1 MLRQAV
7 ASGHDNL
14 LPRFGERCMS
24 VVRKKIAAIRSAAD
38 AREVI
43 PADGYMS
50 EVVSFRSMGQRMMA
64 PMNGRDGYDAYRI
77 PAWLQQ
83 KIDRGTATVPSPT
96 VMASILRREKELRL
110 SPRVQAANSHPATDD
125 LAVTHQLQLQAVR
138 EHGLHD
144 DTIHMLRAAH
154 DLCSSDNS
162 VSKGTAQRDGNDDLS
177 CPGNGMNVTAQG
189 DSNGSLMDNGGL
201 LEIPHYRK
209 FNCCEQ
215 GSMLVG
221 DVIPDIA
228 LHHLDGTPTALSCF
242 QTAGRPLVLFAG
254 SFT

>member
-7 ASGHDNL
+7 TSGHDNL

-24 VVRKKIAAIRSAAD
+24 VVREKMAAIRSAAD
-38 AREVI
+38 ARRQHELLAMRERMI
-43 PADGYMS
+43 HHGGMMA
-50 EVVSFRSMGQRMMA
+50 RMMA

-154 DLCSSDNS
+154 DAYSSDNS
-162 VSKGTAQRDGNDDLS
+162 VSEGIAQRDGSDDLS
-177 CPGNGMNVTAQG
+177 CPGNGMNVTAQC
-189 DSNGSLMDNGGL
+189 DNNGSLMDNGGL

-209 FNCCEQ
+209 FNRCEQ

-221 DVIPDIA
+221 DAIPDIA
-228 LHHLDGTPTALSCF
+228 LHLPDGTPTALSCF

-254 SFT
+254 SYT